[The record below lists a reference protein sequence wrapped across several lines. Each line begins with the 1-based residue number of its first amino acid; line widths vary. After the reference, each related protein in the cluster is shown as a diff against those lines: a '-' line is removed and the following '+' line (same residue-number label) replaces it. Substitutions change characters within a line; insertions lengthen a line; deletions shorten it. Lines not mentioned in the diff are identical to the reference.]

1 MESSNQFYIDQG
13 QKLRLLHE
21 KSMDSFSIPDQIW
34 QDSETKAI
42 LYVGDISCANS
53 KKNLEKLNIYT
64 IINC

>member
-13 QKLRLLHE
+13 QKLLYDM
-21 KSMDSFSIPDQIW
+21 SSFSVPDQIW
-34 QDSETKAI
+34 QNSETKAI

-53 KKNLEKLNIYT
+53 KKNLEKLNIFT